1 MDKPAPMISI
11 VDDDPSVRRALNRL
25 VGSAGYLVETFASA
39 GEFLDSAPSTAHTAC
54 LVLDIYLE
62 GMTGFEL
69 QERLEADR
77 LAIPIIF
84 MTAHDDAATR
94 ERIRRS
100 GAAGFLGKP
109 FDGEALLDAIFRV
122 AGPAA
127 TGA

>member
-1 MDKPAPMISI
+1 MDRPIPLISI

-39 GEFLDSAPSTAHTAC
+39 GDFLGSTPSTRTAC
-54 LVLDIYLE
+54 LVLDIYME

-69 QERLEADR
+69 QDQLEADR

-84 MTAHDDAATR
+84 MTAHDDPATR

-100 GAAGFLGKP
+100 GAAGYLGKP
-109 FDGEALLDAIFRV
+109 FDGQALLDAILRV
-122 AGPAA
+122 AGPGGELA
-127 TGA
+127 

>member
-1 MDKPAPMISI
+1 MDTPIPMISI

-39 GEFLDSAPSTAHTAC
+39 RDFLGSLSSSRTAC

-69 QERLEADR
+69 QEQLAADR
-77 LAIPIIF
+77 RAIPIIF
-84 MTAHDDAATR
+84 MTAHDDPATR
-94 ERIRRS
+94 DRITRS

-109 FDGEALLDAIFRV
+109 FDGQALLDAILRV
-122 AGPAA
+122 AGPAV
-127 TGA
+127 GAA

>member
-1 MDKPAPMISI
+1 MAKPAPLISI

-39 GEFLDSAPSTAHTAC
+39 GDFLGSSPSTRTAC
-54 LVLDIYLE
+54 LVLDIYME

-69 QERLEADR
+69 KEQLEADR

-84 MTAHDDAATR
+84 VTAHDDPATR

-100 GAAGFLGKP
+100 RAAGYLGKP
-109 FDGEALLDAIFRV
+109 FDGQALLDAILRV
-122 AGPAA
+122 AGP
-127 TGA
+127 GAPI

>member
-1 MDKPAPMISI
+1 MDKPTPMISI

-25 VGSAGYLVETFASA
+25 IGSAGYLVETFASA
-39 GEFLDSAPSTAHTAC
+39 REFLGSTPSSTHTAC

-62 GMTGFEL
+62 GMNGFAL

-109 FDGEALLDAIFRV
+109 FDGQALLDAILRV
-122 AGPAA
+122 AGPAVA
-127 TGA
+127 R